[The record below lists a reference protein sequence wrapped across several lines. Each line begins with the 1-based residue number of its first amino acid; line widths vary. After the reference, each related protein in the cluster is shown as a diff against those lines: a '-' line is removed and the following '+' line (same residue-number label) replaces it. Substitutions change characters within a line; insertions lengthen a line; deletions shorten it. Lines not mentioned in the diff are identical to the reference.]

1 MGNLGVKSQKYSLFP
16 SGTMVNL
23 YVSLRVHSWLHVR
36 FILRDFS
43 KSTYLGAIQ
52 TNLNQ
57 DFWAWGPG
65 PGMIQCSPGSYSCPD
80 QQDIML
86 SLPRQTSNPLFS
98 TPYLTWDVTV
108 KWCFWLLRPFGILHQ
123 KQTCLL
129 QESFLQ
135 PAPSSA
141 NFHSLSG
148 IQKLVSTSC
157 LILSPHF
164 EGFLCSPPPSVN
176 ILMMSWERVEIPVF
190 TTPWLTRHISF
201 FKCLNYSS
209 LEGPLLNVLLSLTVH
224 LSSLH

>member
-23 YVSLRVHSWLHVR
+23 YVSHGVHSWLHVR

-65 PGMIQCSPGSYSCPD
+65 PGMMQCSPGSYSCPD

-86 SLPRQTSNPLFS
+86 SLSRQTSNPLFS
-98 TPYLTWDVTV
+98 TQYLTWDVSV
-108 KWCFWLLRPFGILHQ
+108 KWCLWLLRPFGILRQ

-129 QESFLQ
+129 QESLQ
-135 PAPSSA
+135 SASSSE

-164 EGFLCSPPPSVN
+164 EGFLLFRPPFTS
-176 ILMMSWERVEIPVF
+176 ILLLSWETIETPVF
-190 TTPWLTRHISF
+190 TTPCLTRHISF
-201 FKCLNYSS
+201 FKSVWISCLWRD
-209 LEGPLLNVLLSLTVH
+209 LC
-224 LSSLH
+224 